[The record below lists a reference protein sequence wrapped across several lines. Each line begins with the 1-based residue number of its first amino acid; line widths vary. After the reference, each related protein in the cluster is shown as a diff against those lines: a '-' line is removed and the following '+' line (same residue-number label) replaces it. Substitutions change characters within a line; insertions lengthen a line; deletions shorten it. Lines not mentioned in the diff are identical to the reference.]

1 MSSVLPDV
9 IAAVMLVALVLYA
22 VLGGADFGGGV
33 WDLAAFGPRAK
44 QQRETIEH
52 SIAPVWEANH
62 VWLILIVVLLFTAFP
77 LAWATASILLHIP
90 LTAMLIGVV
99 LRGSAFVF
107 RKYDLPGPAER
118 TWGRVFAAG
127 SVIAPFFLG
136 VCLAA
141 ISSGHLTNR
150 DIGESY
156 AQRYVWPWLGA
167 FPVLVG
173 SFVLVLFAFVAAV
186 YLTVEAD
193 TQQLQDD
200 FRRRALGSGVVAAVL
215 AIAAAL
221 AGPKVR
227 LPELPLLIGAALAA
241 AGFTTHALLTRAY
254 RRARVS
260 TVALVAVF
268 IGGWAFGMYPNL
280 INPGFDLHTSAA
292 PEATLK
298 LLVWALAAGVLVL
311 APSLY
316 ALFKVF
322 KRQSLPAQLDPNHQP
337 KA

>member
-1 MSSVLPDV
+1 MLPDL

-77 LAWATASILLHIP
+77 LAWATASIFLHLP

-107 RKYDLPGPAER
+107 RKYDVPGPAER
-118 TWGRVFAAG
+118 TWSRVFAAG
-127 SVIAPFFLG
+127 SVVAPFFLG

-141 ISSGHLTNR
+141 ISSGHLTDR
-150 DIGESY
+150 AIGESY
-156 AQRYVWPWLGA
+156 AQRYVWPWLGL

-173 SFVLVLFAFVAAV
+173 LFVLVLFAFVAAV

-193 TQQLQDD
+193 TKELQED
-200 FRRRALGSGVVAAVL
+200 FRRRALGSGGFSAVL
-215 AIAAAL
+215 AVAAAL

-227 LPELPLLIGAALAA
+227 VPELPLIVGAAVVAA
-241 AGFTTHALLTRAY
+241 AVTAQALLTRAY
-254 RRARVS
+254 RRARVF
-260 TVALVAVF
+260 TIALVAVF

-280 INPGFDLHTSAA
+280 INPGFELHQSAA
-292 PEATLK
+292 PEATLR
-298 LLVWALAAGVLVL
+298 LLVLALAAGVVVL

-316 ALFKVF
+316 FLFRVF
-322 KRQSLPAQLDPNHQP
+322 KPAR
-337 KA
+337 